1 MNRAIA
7 LFAVLAAVLA
17 IAACG
22 SPEEE
27 ITPESKQ
34 AAAPAEQI
42 RDETHRFHKTGLIEA
57 KVVDNNLGG
66 KDFMPGGN
74 LAEYE
79 QDGKKYQVFFT
90 LRRNNEQAMFLSMD
104 YRDILGDHKF
114 VPHFGG
120 FYGMD
125 GETPTLVFQKQK
137 YVIVVAG
144 LELADADQAGRMIAG
159 YLN

>member
-7 LFAVLAAVLA
+7 LFAVLAL
-17 IAACG
+17 AACG
-22 SPEEE
+22 SPEEGVA
-27 ITPESKQ
+27 PETKQ
-34 AAAPAEQI
+34 AAAPLEEI

-57 KVVDNNLGG
+57 KVVNDNLGG

-74 LAEYE
+74 FAEYE

-104 YRDILGDHKF
+104 YRDILGDQKF

-144 LELADADQAGRMIAG
+144 LELADADQAGRLIAG